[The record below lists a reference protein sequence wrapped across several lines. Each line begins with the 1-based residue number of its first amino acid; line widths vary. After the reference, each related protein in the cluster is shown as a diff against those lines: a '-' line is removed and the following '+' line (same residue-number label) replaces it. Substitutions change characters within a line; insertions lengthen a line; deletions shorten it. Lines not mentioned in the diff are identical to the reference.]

1 MINFASLPLLT
12 VQQGLLSLLPE
23 SSDNQGLLRKLKWHR
38 FGKEIAQERAQ
49 YGTLWNAVSIEE
61 AGEQSLGVEDHNSTR
76 SNNIDGIFEL
86 PRIRDAYWEAEQSL
100 YASYSGSRAGLL
112 IVLQSLFGKL
122 QVCSCLYKE
131 ANFMSDMKEMMRRYF
146 HLPFA
151 TNVQVHVESVW
162 ITHFQLDCFL
172 ETLESH
178 SFSAGVV
185 STPIYWIY
193 KQNFNSLLL
202 LLFLTGCYKL
212 STESQRRFEWKR
224 SSEKTIMISCF
235 TWTNFHIR
243 RQTTS
248 TKELPRFNLF
258 IFEFLDAG
266 VQSFLSCEG
275 PFSCWRF
282 NMEASLQHIF
292 PSHWSE
298 TQWEHGT
305 KEARLPSI
313 LFCDF
318 SSFRAVVLR
327 SREYTSCLFSPHSG
341 EAMVLT
347 FFPPFFSLL
356 KAWSECHSSVC
367 YLWYNLRGS
376 ITFRTKKK
384 KKEKKEK
391 KKRNFQKYNSPCLV
405 FKMFLSDL
413 KISPEGR
420 LTSFGEMWEWSGLFQ
435 IVCLQAE
442 SELAPMSCTVG
453 AVVPCLSPS
462 PTLSFNQ

>member
-1 MINFASLPLLT
+1 MQPFLSFPTVLKQVGQFSFVRNVQAKCCCICKWSILPHFLFSLFNRACL
-12 VQQGLLSLLPE
+12 VSYLSLQITKVSYGSWSGIVLAKRLPKSEHNMGHCGMLFQLRKQENKALEWRTTMQHDQTTLMVSLSCHVSGMPTERLNNLSMPVTQAAELDFRLSCKVSLE
-23 SSDNQGLLRKLKWHR
+23 SSKCVAVCTKRPTSCPTWKKWW
-38 FGKEIAQERAQ
+38 G
-49 YGTLWNAVSIEE
+49 
-61 AGEQSLGVEDHNSTR
+61 D
-76 SNNIDGIFEL
+76 IF
-86 PRIRDAYWEAEQSL
+86 I
-100 YASYSGSRAGLL
+100 
-112 IVLQSLFGKL
+112 
-122 QVCSCLYKE
+122 C
-131 ANFMSDMKEMMRRYF
+131 
-146 HLPFA
+146 HLPQMFKYMS
-151 TNVQVHVESVW
+151 NLSESLN
-162 ITHFQLDCFL
+162 FQLDCFL

-282 NMEASLQHIF
+282 NMEASLHHIF

-327 SREYTSCLFSPHSG
+327 SREYTGCLFSPHSG

-367 YLWYNLRGS
+367 YLCFSGEFVHLKRKWEIISQIEQFSKFCR
-376 ITFRTKKK
+376 TFWFTIGAGRRK
-384 KKEKKEK
+384 
-391 KKRNFQKYNSPCLV
+391 LV
-405 FKMFLSDL
+405 LWSL
-413 KISPEGR
+413 ESLVEPER
-420 LTSFGEMWEWSGLFQ
+420 K
-435 IVCLQAE
+435 
-442 SELAPMSCTVG
+442 
-453 AVVPCLSPS
+453 
-462 PTLSFNQ
+462 